1 MEQVDRALVRR
12 SGGCPAGVAAARRR
26 GRTGCGGW
34 ALVLLG
40 VALLN
45 LAVLA
50 ALRGRDGVAQLVG
63 RVLAGIGH
71 VAALV
76 GAASC
81 ALVPLILGR
90 AAGSPLLAGLP
101 LLLVALTGLG
111 AAWLVGGR
119 ALRSVAAG
127 LLVPVL
133 AVALLR
139 PVAELRPAL
148 LLIAAATVAVGLAAA
163 VRLLPDMAGP
173 EVPARQRPTWA
184 GSGCP
189 MSAVGGPARVPV
201 RCWSRRARR
210 RWPCWSPPRSRWPPS
225 AGRCRRGAGPGRDR
239 TWTGAGSWHPPW
251 RWRSARRCC

>member
-1 MEQVDRALVRR
+1 MSYGRWSRLTGPWFAALLTAQPVLPLLAVEAEP
-12 SGGCPAGVAAARRR
+12 GAA
-26 GRTGCGGW
+26 GW

-45 LAVLA
+45 LAVLV
-50 ALRGRDGVAQLVG
+50 ALHGRDGVGQLVG

-76 GAASC
+76 GAATC

-111 AAWLVGGR
+111 AAWLVGGW

-163 VRLLPDMAGP
+163 VRLLPDLAG
-173 EVPARQRPTWA
+173 PARQRPTWA

-201 RCWSRRARR
+201 RCWSRR
-210 RWPCWSPPRSRWPPS
+210 
-225 AGRCRRGAGPGRDR
+225 
-239 TWTGAGSWHPPW
+239 
-251 RWRSARRCC
+251 